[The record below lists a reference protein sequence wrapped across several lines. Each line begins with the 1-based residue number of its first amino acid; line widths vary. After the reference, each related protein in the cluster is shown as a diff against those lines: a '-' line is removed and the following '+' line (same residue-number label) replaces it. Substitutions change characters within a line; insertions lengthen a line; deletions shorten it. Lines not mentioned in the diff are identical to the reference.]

1 MNNTNGFNNGGFIS
15 NIEAIFKGNTN
26 NEYNNPINTIE
37 KDNKKYLQYKLIGLN
52 SKNIKVEKKF
62 VNKTRELFVIVTGK
76 FKDEVTGWENDINI
90 NLRVDYRI
98 YDEVTYNIQ
107 DGILTI
113 ILHEIIN
120 EEPEVELY
128 SDYGWMSL

>member
-1 MNNTNGFNNGGFIS
+1 MNNMNNMVDK
-15 NIEAIFKGNTN
+15 IFGKVIVGESILSN
-26 NEYNNPINTIE
+26 NEYDNPINTIE
-37 KDNKKYLQYKLIGLN
+37 KDNKKYLQYELIGLN
-52 SKNIKVEKKF
+52 SKHIKVEKKF
-62 VNKTRELFVIVTGK
+62 VNRTRELFVIVTGK

-90 NLRVDYRI
+90 NLRVDWRV
-98 YDEVTYNIQ
+98 YDKVTYNIQ

-128 SDYGWMSL
+128 SDYGWME

>member
-1 MNNTNGFNNGGFIS
+1 MNNTNGFNNCGFIS

-26 NEYNNPINTIE
+26 NEYDRPINTIE
-37 KDNKKYLQYKLIGLN
+37 KNNKKYLQYELIGVN
-52 SKNIKVEKKF
+52 SKHIKVEKKF
-62 VNKTRELFVIVTGK
+62 INKTRELFVIITGK

-90 NLRVDYRI
+90 NLRVDYKI
-98 YDEVTYNIQ
+98 YDKVTYNIQ

-120 EEPEVELY
+120 DEPEVELY
-128 SDYGWMSL
+128 SDYGWIG

>member
-98 YDEVTYNIQ
+98 YDKVTYNIQ

>member
-1 MNNTNGFNNGGFIS
+1 MS
-15 NIEAIFKGNTN
+15 NELWNKLTQQSMLSINTN
-26 NEYNNPINTIE
+26 NEYDNPINTIE
-37 KDNKKYLQYKLIGLN
+37 KDNKKYLQYELIGVN
-52 SKNIKVEKKF
+52 SKHIKVEKKF
-62 VNKTRELFVIVTGK
+62 INKTRELFVIITGK

-128 SDYGWMSL
+128 PDYMWMNL